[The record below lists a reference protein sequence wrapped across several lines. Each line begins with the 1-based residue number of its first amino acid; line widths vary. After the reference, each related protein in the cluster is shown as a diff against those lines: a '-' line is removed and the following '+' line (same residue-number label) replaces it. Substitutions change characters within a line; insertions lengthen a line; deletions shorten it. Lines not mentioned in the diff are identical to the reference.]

1 MERGLWRGDYGE
13 GIWKLGFWIQN
24 LELEILYLYE
34 NIVLQIIFCKT
45 KKVSEVLDQPGG
57 GPNLR
62 RNLNL
67 SVEYVDL
74 YEL

>member
-45 KKVSEVLDQPGG
+45 KKV
-57 GPNLR
+57 
-62 RNLNL
+62 
-67 SVEYVDL
+67 
-74 YEL
+74 